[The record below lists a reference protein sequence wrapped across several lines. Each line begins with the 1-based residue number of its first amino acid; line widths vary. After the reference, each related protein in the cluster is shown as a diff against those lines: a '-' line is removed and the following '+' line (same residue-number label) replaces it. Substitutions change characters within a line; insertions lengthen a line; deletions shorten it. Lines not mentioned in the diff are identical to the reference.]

1 MKALIVAAP
10 SDRPLAEHVAAHL
23 DAELA
28 RVEVRAFPDE
38 ETYVRI
44 DSEVADRHVIIVAN
58 LVRPNA
64 RILPALFLAETARE
78 LSPASIGLATP
89 YLPYMRQDAR
99 FEPGEGLTS
108 QYFGSL
114 ISRSFDWLVT
124 IDPHLHRYQSLDEC
138 YAIPS
143 KVAESAGPIARWI
156 AENVERPLVVGP
168 DEESFQWVSA
178 VAQRAGLPSVIMDK
192 IRHGDRD
199 VQVTGA
205 GLPPWTDQTPVIL
218 DDIISTGRTMVET
231 VRLLR
236 EAGLKPPVCVGVHA
250 LFVGD
255 AYQILRGAGVERVV
269 TCNTVSHLSNEID
282 VIGELARG
290 IGELIAL

>member
-1 MKALIVAAP
+1 MKALIVSAP
-10 SDRPLAEHVAAHL
+10 ADRPLAEQIAAHL

-28 RVEVRAFPDE
+28 VAEVRAFPDE

-44 DSEVADRHVIIVAN
+44 DSEVSGRQVVVVAN

-64 RILPALFLAETARE
+64 KVLPALFLAETARE
-78 LSPASIGLATP
+78 LDAASIGLATP

-99 FEPGEGLTS
+99 FAPGEGLTS
-108 QYFGSL
+108 RYFGAL
-114 ISRSFDWLVT
+114 ISRSFDWLAT
-124 IDPHLHRYQSLDEC
+124 IDPHLHRYHSLDEC

-143 KVAESAGPIARWI
+143 RVAESATPIARWLV
-156 AENVERPLVVGP
+156 ENIERPLIVGP
-168 DEESFQWVSA
+168 DEESYQWVAA
-178 VAQRAGLPSVIMDK
+178 VAQKAGLPSVIMDK
-192 IRHGDRD
+192 IRHGDRE
-199 VQVTGA
+199 VKVTGS

-231 VRLLR
+231 VRHLR

-255 AYQILRGAGVERVV
+255 AYQILRGSGVERVV
-269 TCNTVSHLSNEID
+269 TCNTISHLSNAID
-282 VIGELARG
+282 VIGELAAAVG
-290 IGELIAL
+290 TFIED